1 MPSARSS
8 WSAAAGKREHELT
21 AAAGRRLD
29 PDPAAVDVNDSLA
42 DGQADTRARILVGA
56 VQTREHAEDALGLR
70 RVDADPVVP
79 NAEAPAVGHLG
90 RPDADARRLVAGE
103 LDRVRDQVLE
113 QLAQS
118 ARVPGD
124 RRQRSDLDVSTRI
137 GDR

>member
-1 MPSARSS
+1 MR
-8 WSAAAGKREHELT
+8 AGCLGTGCPRAWPGMSERVRVLICDDVALLRELLRYELEE
-21 AAAGRRLD
+21 
-29 PDPAAVDVNDSLA
+29 VDDSLA
-42 DGQADTRARILVGA
+42 DGQADTRARVFVGA

-118 ARVPGD
+118 
-124 RRQRSDLDVSTRI
+124 
-137 GDR
+137 